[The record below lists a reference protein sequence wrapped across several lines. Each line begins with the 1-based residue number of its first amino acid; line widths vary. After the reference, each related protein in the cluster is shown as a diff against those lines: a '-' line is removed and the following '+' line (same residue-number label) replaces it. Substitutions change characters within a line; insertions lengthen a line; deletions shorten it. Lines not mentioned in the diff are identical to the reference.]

1 MKSAVIEFVIDDDH
15 LGIACGMRD
24 VVKVDADSCRD
35 INDLYDRIEAALM
48 PRYQNQTM
56 HEDEDFIVVNAA
68 ELRPDFFSTRAW
80 LTPKAS

>member
-35 INDLYDRIEAALM
+35 INDLYGRIEAALM

-56 HEDEDFIVVNAA
+56 HEDEDFIVVNAD
-68 ELRPDFFSTRAW
+68 ELRPDFFSA
-80 LTPKAS
+80 